1 MSSHPLKRKT
11 LQRQSRRYTF
21 SMSALIGVVAGL
33 LAVFY
38 QLSVALLN
46 DWETHLS
53 TLTRS
58 VGWWLPLLL
67 APLGGA
73 LGWLSVRLTRRFAP
87 TAGGSGIPN
96 VKAVLL
102 GLRQFEPGPL
112 VATKLGAGLL
122 ALAGGMSLGREGP
135 TIHIGAACAAWL
147 GVLLRA
153 PARTQ
158 KNLIAAGAGAGLAAA
173 FNAPLA
179 GFLFIMEE
187 LRREMSRLT
196 YGSALVAT
204 VASVAVAR
212 LCLGQSSAFD
222 LNDGNPVPLRCLP
235 VVLLVGLLASLWGMA
250 FNRVLLGLLEKRE
263 RLRVPLEVWGLLV
276 GMVGTLLLC
285 WWNPLTGGGHLLTH
299 EALRGDLQ
307 PGAWILLAM
316 VVVKFLFTLF
326 SYATG
331 VPGGL
336 FGPLLSLGALW
347 GTLCGVVLVGWLPD
361 WSPQP
366 QVLATIGM
374 AGVLAGSVRAPLTG
388 VVLIVEM
395 TGQYHLMYALL
406 LGAWGAYSLAEWLED
421 EPIYEALLRRDLK
434 KARTNWKNETRVLE
448 VLVEPASD
456 LDRKSLQHLSAHH
469 ELLVAL
475 IDRDG
480 EVVIPHGSTRLQQGD
495 MLTVLV
501 GAGML
506 EEELAAFLERAKGP

>member
-1 MSSHPLKRKT
+1 
-11 LQRQSRRYTF
+11 
-21 SMSALIGVVAGL
+21 
-33 LAVFY
+33 
-38 QLSVALLN
+38 
-46 DWETHLS
+46 
-53 TLTRS
+53 
-58 VGWWLPLLL
+58 
-67 APLGGA
+67 
-73 LGWLSVRLTRRFAP
+73 
-87 TAGGSGIPN
+87 
-96 VKAVLL
+96 
-102 GLRQFEPGPL
+102 
-112 VATKLGAGLL
+112 
-122 ALAGGMSLGREGP
+122 
-135 TIHIGAACAAWL
+135 L
-147 GVLLRA
+147 GVRLRA

-212 LCLGQSSAFD
+212 LCLGQSSAFG
-222 LNDGNPVPLRCLP
+222 LNDGNPVPLRYLP

-250 FNRVLLGLLEKRE
+250 FNRVLLGLLER
-263 RLRVPLEVWGLLV
+263 RDRWRVPLEIWGLLV
-276 GMVGTLLLC
+276 GMAGTLLLC

-307 PGAWILLAM
+307 PGAWVLLAM
-316 VVVKFLFTLF
+316 VLVKFFFTLF

-347 GTLCGVVLVGWLPD
+347 GTLCGVMLAGVLPE

-395 TGQYHLMYALL
+395 TGQYHLLYALL
-406 LGAWGAYSLAEWLED
+406 LGAWAAYSLAEWLED
-421 EPIYEALLRRDLK
+421 EPVYEALLRRDLK
-434 KARTNWKNETRVLE
+434 KARTSWKNETRVLE
-448 VLVEPASD
+448 VLVEPGSD
-456 LDRKSLQHLSAHH
+456 LDRKSLQRLSAHH

-480 EVVIPHGSTRLQQGD
+480 EVVIPHGSTRLQAGD
-495 MLTVLV
+495 MLTLLV

-506 EEELAAFLERAKGP
+506 EEDLTAFLERAKGP